1 MQLKFIDLKIDDS
14 KIKTVPARLIEIEDD
29 EEAKSMLKN
38 ELEKIIDTLQSELC
52 SISQCLVE
60 LVFFLIFIG
69 IY

>member
-38 ELEKIIDTLQSELC
+38 ELEKII
-52 SISQCLVE
+52 
-60 LVFFLIFIG
+60 
-69 IY
+69 